1 MKRALA
7 RLALAAAAAAALVPS
22 APAAAQQTGRRVTRI
37 VIYGNDPCPV
47 SESEIIV
54 CARRPDHERYR
65 IPEALRGPSPDD
77 PASQSWAERAES
89 LEYVGRTGTQSCS
102 PVGPGGFTGCW
113 AQLMRTARGERA
125 RNSGEPGR

>member
-1 MKRALA
+1 MNAALP
-7 RLALAAAAAAALVPS
+7 RILLAAAVAAALPG
-22 APAAAQQTGRRVTRI
+22 APADAQRGRERVTRI

-54 CARRPDHERYR
+54 CARRPNNERYR
-65 IPEALRGPSPDD
+65 IPEALRGPSADD
-77 PASQSWAERAES
+77 PASRSWADRAES
-89 LEYVGRTGTQSCS
+89 LEYAGRSGIQSCS

-125 RNSGEPGR
+125 RNGTEPGR

>member
-1 MKRALA
+1 MKRAMAKLLLA
-7 RLALAAAAAAALVPS
+7 GAAVAAGLAA
-22 APAAAQQTGRRVTRI
+22 APAAAQDTGRRITRI

-54 CARRPDHERYR
+54 CARRPDNERYR
-65 IPEALRGPSPDD
+65 IPEGLRGPSPDD
-77 PASQSWAERAES
+77 PASQSWADRAES
-89 LEYVGRTGTQSCS
+89 LEYVGRTGPQSCS

-113 AQLMRTARGERA
+113 NQLMRTARGERA

>member
-1 MKRALA
+1 MAKLLLA
-7 RLALAAAAAAALVPS
+7 GAAVAAGLAA
-22 APAAAQQTGRRVTRI
+22 APAAAQDTGRRITRI

-54 CARRPDHERYR
+54 CARRPDNERYR
-65 IPEALRGPSPDD
+65 IPEGLRGPSPDD
-77 PASQSWAERAES
+77 PASQSWADRAES
-89 LEYVGRTGTQSCS
+89 LEYVGRTGPQSCS

-113 AQLMRTARGERA
+113 NQLMRTARGERA